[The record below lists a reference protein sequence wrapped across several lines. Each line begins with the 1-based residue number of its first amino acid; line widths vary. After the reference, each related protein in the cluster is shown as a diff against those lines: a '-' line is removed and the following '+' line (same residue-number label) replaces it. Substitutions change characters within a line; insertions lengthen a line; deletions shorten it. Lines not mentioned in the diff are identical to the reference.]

1 PRSAP
6 PPRGA
11 AWPRGAREPGWRAGV
26 DEGGGHPAPAV
37 ARQRVD
43 LADAARQHLGE
54 PPQRPRADQ
63 VAVVVVDELE
73 AIDVEEQQRQRRAVA
88 LSAAG
93 LVDVRRV
100 QVARIVDA
108 GCVVVEG
115 TL

>member
-26 DEGGGHPAPAV
+26 DEQDGELVPAV

-88 LSAAG
+88 LGAADLVVDRPEQVAP
-93 LVDVRRV
+93 LVD
-100 QVARIVDA
+100 AP
-108 GCVVVEG
+108 
-115 TL
+115 